1 MIAPLRRPAL
11 LGLAAMFVAAAP
23 GLATAASRPEPV
35 PYSPDG
41 GRTSFFSYDFT
52 SPAVSTD
59 NQSWPV
65 NLIFQGNASELKI
78 KVALAG
84 AFPWPGSAEY
94 GRVSQGSLAS
104 WDVDLG
110 RKSRICGSPTA
121 PSVHYRLY
129 SPTLLGRFLSPM
141 LGRYVVGTAHLDIGE
156 CGSAPV
162 YGYSEA
168 AEAAVAAAADSR
180 PGWTV
185 EEDKRDLLNE
195 ESGSEGNHYFDN
207 NGQATVITVP

>member
-1 MIAPLRRPAL
+1 
-11 LGLAAMFVAAAP
+11 MFVAAAP
-23 GLATAASRPEPV
+23 GLAATSRPEPV
-35 PYSPDG
+35 PVSLDG
-41 GRTSFFSYDFT
+41 WRTSFYNYDFT

-78 KVALAG
+78 KAALTG

-94 GRVSQGSLAS
+94 GRVSQGSRAS

-110 RKSRICGSPTA
+110 RKSRICGSLTA

-129 SPTLLGRFLSPM
+129 SPPLLGRFLSPDP
-141 LGRYVVGTAHLDIGE
+141 LLRRYVVGTAHLDIGE

-162 YGYSEA
+162 YGYSEE
-168 AEAAVAAAADSR
+168 AEEAVAAAAKSR
-180 PGWTV
+180 GWTV
-185 EEDKRDLLNE
+185 EEDRPDRNLVNTE
-195 ESGSEGNHYFDN
+195 ELGWEGNRFFDN
-207 NGQATVITVP
+207 NGLATVITVP